1 MRKVKLH
8 ESFLGVSDTV
18 YQKNES
24 ESLWPGYWR
33 PEATEDR
40 VTIITHDCSVA
51 YMLIIICQYY
61 YILLNVN
68 NIYTFFLITKD
79 LVI

>member
-24 ESLWPGYWR
+24 ESPWPGYWR
-33 PEATEDR
+33 PEATK
-40 VTIITHDCSVA
+40 TAS
-51 YMLIIICQYY
+51 QS
-61 YILLNVN
+61 
-68 NIYTFFLITKD
+68 
-79 LVI
+79 